1 MSNFFRFHSKWQRN
15 LHVFFLQKF
24 CDDESEDDME
34 DVKLDESSISSVA
47 LDSSNEPITPTA
59 ITTDIQTN
67 PIQIVDSLKII
78 DIKLND
84 RYNEDNQ
91 GNKKVLNKM
100 ENNSRV
106 FFTFFF

>member
-1 MSNFFRFHSKWQRN
+1 
-15 LHVFFLQKF
+15 
-24 CDDESEDDME
+24 ME